1 MMIRSQNRMYLVAL
15 GNLYI
20 QRGNVHEDATIV
32 LDSGDSAIQNWVLG
46 AYENVER
53 CLEILDEIQSKYN
66 TYISS
71 RGGESLMVGGG
82 VFQPFAFT
90 PPKVYEMPEK

>member
-1 MMIRSQNRMYLVAL
+1 MMIRSQDREKLYPLMKGIYVYGTTVNMDL
-15 GNLYI
+15 GFSAVDN
-20 QRGNVHEDATIV
+20 GGDV
-32 LDSGDSAIQNWVLG
+32 LLGEYDSNA
-46 AYENVER
+46 R
-53 CLEILDEIQSKYN
+53 CIEILDEIQSKYN